1 MHQGQEDR
9 TQYLPFHAEKVDWEY
24 KFLRNCSEIVEEF
37 EWARQLAEAV
47 SCFDL
52 PKNKGIHEVNN
63 LKKEKYVAPSEADNK
78 PSEKEL

>member
-1 MHQGQEDR
+1 
-9 TQYLPFHAEKVDWEY
+9 
-24 KFLRNCSEIVEEF
+24 VEEF
-37 EWARQLAEAV
+37 EWVRQIAEAV

-63 LKKEKYVAPSEADNK
+63 LKKEKYVARNEADNR